1 MAAGA
6 DPDDGLREAW
16 FPSSDDAVKYRPGS
30 AGFVVRGTFEGRG
43 GSSASTLTGD
53 ALFGV
58 GGYGDRPMGA
68 SDAAGD
74 DDGGISLEETER

>member
-1 MAAGA
+1 VLDLLFAA
-6 DPDDGLREAW
+6 L
-16 FPSSDDAVKYRPGS
+16 V
-30 AGFVVRGTFEGRG
+30 EGRG

-58 GGYGDRPMGA
+58 GGYGGRPMGA

-74 DDGGISLEETER
+74 YDGGISLEETER